1 MEFFLP
7 SILVLIIA
15 GIIIFAVLPRFA
27 PIILI
32 TLSTTIM
39 IAAMY
44 HHYTFFIDEYRNMT
58 WAESL
63 KMYAPGIIY
72 GIMGI
77 FIIGFIL
84 SFFNG
89 AEVPIPSVPELKT
102 PNIINSI
109 KSASANSINT
119 INSSIKNVSNN
130 IGSLFKNV
138 INTRNINGS
147 KPRSSFFEE
156 I

>member
-15 GIIIFAVLPRFA
+15 GIIVFAVLPRFA
-27 PIILI
+27 PLILI
-32 TLSTTIM
+32 TLSIAIM
-39 IAAMY
+39 GAAMY
-44 HHYTFFIDEYRNMT
+44 HHYTFFIDEYRNIT
-58 WAESL
+58 WTESL
-63 KMYAPGIIY
+63 KMYAPGIVY
-72 GIMGI
+72 GVMGI
-77 FIIGFIL
+77 FVIGFIL

-89 AEVPIPSVPELKT
+89 GQVPVPSVPELQT
-102 PNIINSI
+102 PNIVNSI
-109 KSASANSINT
+109 KNASNNSISM
-119 INSSIKNVSNN
+119 INNSIRNVSNN

-138 INTRNINGS
+138 INTKNINGS